1 MNFVHTK
8 YPSKNTTLPGYE
20 ECFIDYKTNE
30 CGDCPPNCLSFN
42 SSNIIVDNKIF
53 AKNIDKVFENQ
64 LRQIFEVRFEAN
76 QSDNYTATIYLYSLL
91 LKDQIKLSEVNLIQ
105 NIINES
111 QTTSTLVSLDKD
123 IKDKLNL
130 LISDNSSSPLAIS
143 IVNIVSK
150 SIDLLI
156 DGDSIL
162 STIEGNP
169 HLLHDLPTQKNW
181 ILEVL
186 NNAIIGCNE
195 AGIEGC
201 LASSVASTGVS

>member
-1 MNFVHTK
+1 
-8 YPSKNTTLPGYE
+8 
-20 ECFIDYKTNE
+20 
-30 CGDCPPNCLSFN
+30 
-42 SSNIIVDNKIF
+42 
-53 AKNIDKVFENQ
+53 
-64 LRQIFEVRFEAN
+64 
-76 QSDNYTATIYLYSLL
+76 
-91 LKDQIKLSEVNLIQ
+91 
-105 NIINES
+105 
-111 QTTSTLVSLDKD
+111 
-123 IKDKLNL
+123 